1 MKIKSVVAG
10 TLNKVIFELDNG
22 LYAIVGLNGGVRL
35 SWYWLYIAKNMPVIA
50 SDMLDDKMVEDARKA
65 FEKAVFDDS
74 VVNNVLHRRK
84 DESMVFEY
92 QKEFLDALKERG
104 EPMYF
109 T

>member
-1 MKIKSVVAG
+1 MKIKRVVAG

-35 SWYWLYIAKNMPVIA
+35 SWYWLYIAKNVPVIA
-50 SDMLDDKMVEDARKA
+50 PSKLDGKMIEDARKA
-65 FEKAVFDDS
+65 FEKADFDDDMIE
-74 VVNNVLHRRK
+74 NVRSRRNDK
-84 DESMVFEY
+84 SAVFEY
-92 QKEFLDALKERG
+92 QNKFLKALEERG